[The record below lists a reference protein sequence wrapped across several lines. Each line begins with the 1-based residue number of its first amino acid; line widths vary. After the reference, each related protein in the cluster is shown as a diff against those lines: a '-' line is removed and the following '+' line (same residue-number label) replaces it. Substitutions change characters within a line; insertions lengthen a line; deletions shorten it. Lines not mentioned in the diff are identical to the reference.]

1 MKDGEIYLV
10 AQKNLEGNLDF
21 SFSFCR
27 KLPRL
32 ALRLSYFNFLRQQGG
47 TFILNFHIEEKIPCA
62 PMQHMCL
69 TII

>member
-10 AQKNLEGNLDF
+10 AQKNFEGNLDF
-21 SFSFCR
+21 SFSFCW

-32 ALRLSYFNFLRQQGG
+32 ELTLSYFIFLCRQGG
-47 TFILNFHIEEKIPCA
+47 AFILNFHLEEKILCA
-62 PMQHMCL
+62 PMQQMCL